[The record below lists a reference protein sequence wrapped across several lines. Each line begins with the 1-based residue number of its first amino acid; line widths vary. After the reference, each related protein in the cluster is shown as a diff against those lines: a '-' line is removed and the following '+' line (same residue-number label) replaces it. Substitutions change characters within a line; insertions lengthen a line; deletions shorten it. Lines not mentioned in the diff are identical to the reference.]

1 MKDFFAFRTMLMPI
15 LIQIIFW
22 IGVVACIAAGV
33 YMIAMPEQATA
44 RMGSGMSVQ
53 VGGGAGSQAAQ
64 PVDPR
69 VAGIILIIVGPIV
82 VRLWCEMMIIFFR
95 MNGTLTEIKNSL
107 ATGKKKED

>member
-1 MKDFFAFRTMLMPI
+1 MKDFFAFRTMLMPV

-22 IGVVACIAAGV
+22 IGVIACAAAGV

-44 RMGSGMSVQ
+44 RMGSGMTVQ
-53 VGGGAGSQAAQ
+53 MGGAGAQGAAQ
-64 PVDPR
+64 PLDPR

-95 MNGTLTEIKNSL
+95 MNGTLTEIKNAL
-107 ATGKKKED
+107 ASKESED